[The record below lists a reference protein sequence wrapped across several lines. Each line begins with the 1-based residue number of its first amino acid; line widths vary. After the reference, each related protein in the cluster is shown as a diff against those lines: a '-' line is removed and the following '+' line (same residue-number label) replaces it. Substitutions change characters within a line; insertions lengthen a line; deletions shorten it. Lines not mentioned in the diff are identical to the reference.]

1 MSPLSNYGLRAQ
13 QKPIREQAE
22 GLFSPP
28 CAHTAPVCK
37 GKQGHGEGMPATA
50 PHQSDG
56 LVGGIHATCLVSR
69 IGRPD
74 SSDREQPAFLNS
86 ATLGI
91 HILPSTCEFIAQ
103 ELSVFQTPKVI
114 LVTTQSSKCSVRLAK
129 VTEAKRYN

>member
-13 QKPIREQAE
+13 QKTIREQAE

-50 PHQSDG
+50 PHQSDS
-56 LVGGIHATCLVSR
+56 LVGGIHVTCLVSR

-74 SSDREQPAFLNS
+74 SFNREQPAFLNS
-86 ATLGI
+86 AALGI

-103 ELSVFQTPKVI
+103 ELSVFQPPEVI
-114 LVTTQSSKCSVRLAK
+114 TMTTQSSKCSVRLAK
-129 VTEAKRYN
+129 VTKSKR